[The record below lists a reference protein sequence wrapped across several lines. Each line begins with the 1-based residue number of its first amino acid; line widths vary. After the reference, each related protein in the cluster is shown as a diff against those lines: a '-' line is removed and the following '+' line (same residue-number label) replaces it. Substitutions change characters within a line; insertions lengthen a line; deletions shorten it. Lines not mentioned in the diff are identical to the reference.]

1 MTTERAPERLDLCL
15 IRLGLAPSRRSA
27 NEYIQSGRVR
37 VNGRL
42 LPKGA
47 SVAAGDRVELFEP
60 PPPIEIIPNPDID
73 IAVLYADAA
82 IIVVNKPGLMPC
94 HPIRAGE
101 YDTVMNAIAARYPET
116 ARGFEKP
123 LEGGLVHRLDNGT
136 SGALI
141 IARTLAALITLRA
154 ALRSGA
160 VRREYHALASGN
172 LSDEIEITTPIA
184 HHPKNRR
191 KMVTAPAI
199 DMLKDGQGRPA
210 ATAVRPL
217 IRRGNLTLVAV
228 QPRSGSRHQI
238 RVHLASIGYPLAGD
252 ALYGGPAIAELR
264 PGRFWLH
271 LAELEL
277 DSPAAGRVQVEAP
290 LPPDLLEAE
299 KALGL

>member
-37 VNGRL
+37 VNGRI

-47 SVAAGDRVELFEP
+47 SVAAGDRVELVEP
-60 PPPIEIIPNPDID
+60 APPIEIIPNPEID
-73 IAVLYADAA
+73 IPVLYADAA
-82 IIVVNKPGLMPC
+82 MIVVNKPGLMPC

-101 YDTVMNAIAARYPET
+101 CDTVINAVAARYPET
-116 ARGFEKP
+116 ALGFDKP

-141 IARTLAALITLRA
+141 IARTAAALTTLRA
-154 ALRSGA
+154 ALRRGA
-160 VRREYHALASGN
+160 VRREYNAIVSGN
-172 LSDEIEITTPIA
+172 LLEELEIATPIA

-199 DMLKDGQGRPA
+199 GMFKNWQARPA

-217 IRRGNLTLVAV
+217 IRRGNFTLVAV
-228 QPRSGSRHQI
+228 KPRSGSRHQI
-238 RVHLASIGYPLAGD
+238 RVHLASIGHPLAGD
-252 ALYGGPAIAELR
+252 GLYGGPAIAELP

-271 LAELEL
+271 LAALDL
-277 DSPAAGRVQVEAP
+277 DSPAGGRIRVEAP
-290 LPPDLLEAE
+290 LPPDLSDAE
-299 KALGL
+299 RALGF